1 MQGALKIFTLAR
13 IPVYVH
19 WSFSLLTFF
28 LIYYGWYAQM
38 DRVSF
43 LIFLI
48 LFLALFVSVILHEY
62 GHALTARYYGV
73 KTKDIILLPIGGLA
87 RLEKL
92 PKKPLQEFVVAAAGP
107 AVNLFIAL
115 VLGIVLWMEYDG
127 EIGRIFSS
135 RGTLILRWHRVIP
148 MLFVLNLSLAIMNL
162 IPAFPLDGGRM
173 LRAAIATKLGRLKAT
188 EIASY
193 LGQGFSILL
202 VGYGIY
208 RRDFM
213 SMLLGFFLYS
223 MARKEYR
230 LLKTEDLLSKHVIDT
245 ATKRTFPAIFAE
257 DSLTKFLTT
266 LPTRQKDDFLV
277 LNKSDNSFHGILSA
291 KTIKKLQKEK
301 TENLLIGA
309 VSTANYPILSSEQ
322 NLAEGLSKLRSVDLN
337 FLPVLKDQKFIGVLD
352 YDSINQLLETRKQ

>member
-28 LIYYGWYAQM
+28 LLYYGWYAQM
-38 DRVSF
+38 DLSSF
-43 LIFLI
+43 LIFLF

-62 GHALTARYYGV
+62 GHALTARHYGV

-87 RLEKL
+87 RLEEL

-107 AVNLFIAL
+107 AVNLILAFL
-115 VLGIVLWMEYDG
+115 LGVVLWLEYNG
-127 EIGRIFSS
+127 EVGRIFSS

-173 LRAAIATKLGRLKAT
+173 LRAALAIKLGRLKAT
-188 EIASY
+188 QIASY

-202 VGYGIY
+202 VGYGVY

-213 SMLLGFFLYS
+213 SMVMGFFLFS

-230 LLKTEDLLSKHVIDT
+230 LLKTENILSQHLIETTMKSAYPVLY
-245 ATKRTFPAIFAE
+245 AT
-257 DSLTKFLTT
+257 DSLIDFLSS
-266 LPTRQKDDFLV
+266 LPNNQKTDFLV
-277 LNKSDNSFHGILSA
+277 LNPADQSFHGILSA
-291 KTIKKLQKEK
+291 KKIKELQKAK
-301 TENLLIGA
+301 TDNLLIGA
-309 VSTANYPILSSEQ
+309 VSNADFPTLTTEQ
-322 NLAEGLSKLRSVDLN
+322 NVAEGLSVLRSVSIN
-337 FLPVLKDQKFIGVLD
+337 FLPVLRDQKFVGILD
-352 YDSINQLLETRKQ
+352 YDSINQLLKTKSN